1 MHPSTTQN
9 PTSTI
14 SGTSQCHFLFH
25 IHRNFTS
32 FTPPHFRVFNSKSNL
47 FNLWDIAVPFF
58 IPYSPQ
64 SYVIHTTPS
73 SLIGRFIYRK
83 KMSPSGTSLRILTG
97 DLKPLPM
104 YHLHNSF
111 FFIDTIAEH
120 QRKVLKDMPTPWLA
134 SGGMQ

>member
-73 SLIGRFIYRK
+73 SLIG
-83 KMSPSGTSLRILTG
+83 
-97 DLKPLPM
+97 DLYTEKNVPFRNISAHFDRRLKTFTNVPPPK
-104 YHLHNSF
+104 LF
-111 FFIDTIAEH
+111 FFIDAMAEH
-120 QRKVLKDMPTPWLA
+120 QRKVLKDMPTPWQA
-134 SGGMQ
+134 SGSMQ